1 MAAGKQLFS
10 NPMQNSKKNCY
21 FSSFFFF
28 SSSLL
33 LLLFVFALAA
43 VHVKGH
49 TGHTLAEYDYTAII
63 IGS

>member
-10 NPMQNSKKNCY
+10 NPMQNSKKIAT
-21 FSSFFFF
+21 FLLFLFSFFIIIIC
-28 SSSLL
+28 
-33 LLLFVFALAA
+33 FALAA

-49 TGHTLAEYDYTAII
+49 TGLTLAEYDYNAII